1 MLACVMFAASA
12 RVVSTSASF
21 SLFRD
26 TLTEESCEADP
37 AEINSAAWQLPMI
50 ASWCLGPVS

>member
-12 RVVSTSASF
+12 RIASTIASF

-26 TLTEESCEADP
+26 TLVEDRCKADE
-37 AEINSAAWQLPMI
+37 AEISLAARQLPMI